1 MDISIY
7 QKRIME
13 LVEASQDI
21 DYLAAVYSFA
31 SNYPDKSRKTEKG
44 EISLKPSR

>member
-1 MDISIY
+1 MDISMY
-7 QKRIME
+7 QKKIME
-13 LVEASQDI
+13 LVETSQDI
-21 DYLAAVYSFA
+21 DYLVAVYSFA